1 MCAKITPEERL
12 LLSIDNVTENYK
24 TIGESAVGTLTL
36 YLVSIRDDQIFLH
49 ITLPSS
55 QSYPLPAYTSIK
67 RVGNLEFLITA
78 NEYFTTDVTLQVL
91 SLEDADTLEV
101 IFKQFCSLPDL
112 SEGSSLILVD
122 NADGQEVAS
131 LSDFKITESSDLNYD
146 KTPVEVVINQEK
158 HEAIVRPAENPNDQP
173 SQVILEFDPND
184 KILATGAG
192 LSRFLIYT
200 SNVVS
205 SGMEST
211 ADWWVKNRPAS
222 EKPLVFKDTTKR
234 NLQIAS
240 KYTGTGAYYTH
251 KAVKTV
257 SGAASSLGQRLMSSK
272 KDPRDPNKGPGLF
285 SRSLIAFSTVMDG
298 IDTSTQTVIQGAT
311 SSSTRMIGH
320 SYGKE
325 AESLSADFGRS
336 LKNCTMIYVDARGI
350 SRKAIVKGFG
360 MGAIKGAFGKGDVVL
375 KEKGSTPPKL
385 PERPPQLPERPPS
398 SSNASISGSSQSGQD
413 SGAYPFEK
421 H

>member
-24 TIGESAVGTLTL
+24 KIGESVVGTLTL
-36 YLVSIRDDQIFLH
+36 YLVSLQDDQMFLH
-49 ITLPSS
+49 ISLPSG

-67 RVGNLEFLITA
+67 RVGSLEFLITA
-78 NEYFTTDVTLQVL
+78 NEYFTTDVTLQITN
-91 SLEDADTLEV
+91 LEDADTLEV
-101 IFKQFCSLPDL
+101 IFKQFCSLPNI

-122 NADGQEVAS
+122 NADGQEVAA
-131 LSDFKITESSDLNYD
+131 LSDFTITESNNLSYD

-158 HEAIVRPAENPNDQP
+158 HEALVRPADNPSEEP
-173 SQVILEFDPND
+173 SQVILEYDPND

-192 LSRFLIYT
+192 ISQFLIYA
-200 SNVVS
+200 SRAMY

-211 ADWWVKNRPAS
+211 ADWWVKNRPAN

-251 KAVKTV
+251 KAVKNV

-298 IDTSTQTVIQGAT
+298 IDESAQTVLQGAT

-325 AESLSADFGRS
+325 AENVSAEFGRS

-350 SRKAIVKGFG
+350 SRKAIVRGFG
-360 MGAIKGAFGKGDVVL
+360 MGAIKGALGKGDVVL
-375 KEKGSTPPKL
+375 KEKEATPPKL
-385 PERPPQLPERPPS
+385 PERLPS
-398 SSNASISGSSQSGQD
+398 SNNSNSSIGSQSGQE
-413 SGAYPFEK
+413 SGKYFVEK
-421 H
+421 Q